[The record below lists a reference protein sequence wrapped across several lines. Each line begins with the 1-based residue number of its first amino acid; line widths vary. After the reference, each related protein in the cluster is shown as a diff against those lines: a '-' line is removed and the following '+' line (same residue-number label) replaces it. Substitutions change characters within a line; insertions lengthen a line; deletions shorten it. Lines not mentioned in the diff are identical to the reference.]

1 MKFNRCAIKL
11 ISERFEDTKG
21 CKSKKER
28 QCNCQEKKDKRTN
41 NYRKITTEKAKGRV
55 IHTSKH
61 IF

>member
-11 ISERFEDTKG
+11 ISEKFEDTKG

-41 NYRKITTEKAKGRV
+41 NYLKIPTQKTKGRV
-55 IHTSKH
+55 IHT
-61 IF
+61 

>member
-11 ISERFEDTKG
+11 ISEKFEDTKG

-41 NYRKITTEKAKGRV
+41 NYRKITTQKTKGRV
-55 IHTSKH
+55 IHT
-61 IF
+61 